1 MTISSNESQPSR
13 TSDSRIPA
21 PSPMESVPA
30 TRMRC
35 PNCDLPAI
43 APVVSTY
50 LRDCIV
56 ENDWLCSACGF
67 EWSSS
72 FNGLVV

>member
-1 MTISSNESQPSR
+1 MTITSNELLPSR

-21 PSPMESVPA
+21 PSPVESVPA

-50 LRDCIV
+50 LRDGIV
-56 ENDWLCSACGF
+56 ENNWVCSACGF

>member
-30 TRMRC
+30 TRTRC